1 MSRYIVLPKKGLLI
15 YDAIKWLAF
24 WLSEGYRIGL
34 QDLHIRELSEFFK
47 SLTVKDNQTNGI
59 IKSNS
64 SEEKKVVI
72 AVWKPLCVQKYYFKV
87 VKIGLKHQTARLLQW
102 EKQVGNTL
110 LVYFTEFLWV
120 CSQL

>member
-64 SEEKKVVI
+64 SEEKK
-72 AVWKPLCVQKYYFKV
+72 L
-87 VKIGLKHQTARLLQW
+87 
-102 EKQVGNTL
+102 
-110 LVYFTEFLWV
+110 
-120 CSQL
+120 